1 MKNAQLKLVDNS
13 QIRVKREYVVGT
25 DIFSDLNKVWTMV
38 LFRKYLKF
46 VYLSITVNFGYE
58 SEEL

>member
-1 MKNAQLKLVDNS
+1 MKNAQLKLVDNP
-13 QIRVKREYVVGT
+13 QIGVKREYVVGT